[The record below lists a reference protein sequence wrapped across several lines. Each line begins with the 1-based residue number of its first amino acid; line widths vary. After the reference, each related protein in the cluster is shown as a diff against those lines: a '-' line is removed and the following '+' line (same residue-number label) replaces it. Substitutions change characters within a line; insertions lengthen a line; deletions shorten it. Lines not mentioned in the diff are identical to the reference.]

1 MVSKCANPACP
12 TLFHYLREG
21 KVFRVEVEVTP
32 AAVPGDTAEL
42 HNASKV
48 PFLVKTS
55 KPNRKVEH
63 FWLCGPCSQSMSLI
77 FDRDLGIN
85 VIPKPQA
92 RAAGATAA
100 AS

>member
-1 MVSKCANPACP
+1 MVSKCANPACSTP
-12 TLFHYLREG
+12 FHYLREG

-32 AAVPGDTAEL
+32 AAMPGDLAGLSNGT
-42 HNASKV
+42 KV
-48 PFLVKTS
+48 PFLVKTR

-63 FWLCGPCSQSMSLI
+63 FWLCGPCSLTMSLT
-77 FDRDLGIN
+77 FDKDLGIN

-92 RAAGATAA
+92 RAASAAAA